1 VRGDLTVLERIR
13 LEVDELAELS
23 EHFESRPPAAVV
35 EWAVDMFHP
44 RLCIAASMTDA
55 VLIDLAVS
63 VRPDIEVVFID
74 TGYHFPE
81 TLRTVDTVQ
90 RRYGCDVRIMKQTP
104 APDPPAWW
112 CDPVTCC
119 SAMKVAL
126 LDEALAD
133 KDAWM
138 SGIRRDESHTRA
150 TTPIIGLDSR
160 GLVKINPLATWSDL
174 DVEGYIADHDVPVN
188 PLVRQGYT
196 SIGCWP
202 CTKPVSEDDHP
213 RAGRWAGQD
222 KTECGLHD

>member
-1 VRGDLTVLERIR
+1 MLERIR
-13 LEVDELAELS
+13 LTNNELAELS
-23 EHFESRPPAAVV
+23 EHFEIAPATDVI

-44 RLCIAASMTDA
+44 RLALAASMTDA
-55 VLIDLAVS
+55 VLIDLALS
-63 VRPDIEVVFID
+63 VDSDIEIVFID

-81 TLRTVDTVQ
+81 TLRTVEAVQ
-90 RRYGCDVRIMKQTP
+90 RRYGCDIRVMKQQP

-112 CDPVTCC
+112 CDPTNCC
-119 SAMKVAL
+119 SSMKVAL
-126 LDEALAD
+126 LDEALSD

-138 SGIRRDESHTRA
+138 SGIRRDESHTRT

-160 GLVKINPLATWSDL
+160 GLVKVNPLATWSER
-174 DVEGYIADHDVPVN
+174 DVEGYIADHNIPVN
-188 PLVRQGYT
+188 PLLRQGYT

-202 CTKPVSEDDHP
+202 CTKPVADGEHP